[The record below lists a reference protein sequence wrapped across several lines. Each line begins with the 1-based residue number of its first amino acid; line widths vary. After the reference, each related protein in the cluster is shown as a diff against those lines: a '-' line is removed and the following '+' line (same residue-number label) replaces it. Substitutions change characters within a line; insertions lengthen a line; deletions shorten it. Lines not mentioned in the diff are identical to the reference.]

1 LTYRELLKNHKIVRQ
16 LSLVQLIAYFGAWF
30 SNVAIFT
37 LLVQFE
43 VSSIIVSIVAA
54 MNFLPGIILSPISG
68 TIIDRTNIK
77 KLMIILMSTELVMTL
92 CFLFINEASDVWIL
106 MILLFIRMG
115 AASMFF
121 STEMTLLP
129 KIISGE
135 ALQKAN
141 EIHSI
146 IWSFTYAAGMA
157 ISAFVVH
164 SFGVKTAFIIDALF
178 FVVSL
183 LFFIPLKLQI
193 KPSDIKESISSM
205 IKDGFLYLKQNSIAL
220 KLILLHASVG
230 LTSFD
235 ALVTLLADYEYKL
248 VLAVPLAIGISNAV
262 RAFALMVGPFIIG
275 SWVNQK
281 TLTYLFLM
289 QGTAIIVWG
298 LTSYNFY
305 ISLIGLFLT
314 GFFTSTIWSYT
325 YALLQEKVEHK
336 YLGRTLAYNEM
347 IFMLSNV
354 ITTLFIGFMAS
365 LVSLDIITIILG
377 LAFYGVAYYY
387 TRIQKWI

>member
-1 LTYRELLKNHKIVRQ
+1 LTYKELLTRHKIVRQ
-16 LSLVQLIAYFGAWF
+16 LSIVQIIAYFGAWF

-37 LLVQFE
+37 MLVEFE
-43 VSSIIVSIVAA
+43 VSSFLISVVAA
-54 MNFLPGIILSPISG
+54 MNFLPGIILSPLSG
-68 TIIDRTNIK
+68 TIIDRSNIK
-77 KLMIILMSTELVMTL
+77 KLMIILMSTELLMTL
-92 CFLFINEASDVWIL
+92 CFLFITNASDIWLL

-115 AASMFF
+115 AASMYF
-121 STEMTLLP
+121 STQMTLLP
-129 KIISGE
+129 KLINGE

-146 IWSFTYAAGMA
+146 IWSFTYALGMA
-157 ISAFVVH
+157 LSAFVVNLW
-164 SFGVKTAFIIDALF
+164 GIKTAFLIDASF
-178 FVVSL
+178 FIVAL
-183 LFFIPLKLQI
+183 LFFIPLQL
-193 KPSDIKESISSM
+193 DIKVSISKQKVLYM
-205 IKDGFLYLKQNSIAL
+205 IIDGYKYLKKNIIAI

-248 VLAVPLAIGISNAV
+248 VLAVPLAIGFSNAI
-262 RAFALMVGPFIIG
+262 RAFALMIGPFIIG
-275 SWVNQK
+275 SWVNKK
-281 TLTYLFLM
+281 TLTYIFIF
-289 QGTAIIVWG
+289 QGTGIIIWG

-314 GFFTSTIWSYT
+314 GLFTTTIWSYT

-347 IFMLSNV
+347 IFMLSN
-354 ITTLFIGFMAS
+354 IATTLFIGFMAS

-377 LAFYGVAYYY
+377 LMFYIVAYYY

>member
-1 LTYRELLKNHKIVRQ
+1 LTYRELLKDHKIVRQ
-16 LSLVQLIAYFGAWF
+16 LSLVQIIAYFGAWF

-43 VSSIIVSIVAA
+43 VSAIIVSIVAA

-77 KLMIILMSTELVMTL
+77 KLMIILMSTELAMTL
-92 CFLFINEASDVWIL
+92 CFLFINEAADVWIL

-157 ISAFVVH
+157 ISALVVH

-183 LFFIPLKLQI
+183 AFFIPLKLQI
-193 KPSDIKESISSM
+193 EPTDIKESISSM
-205 IKDGFLYLKQNSIAL
+205 IKDGFSYLKQNSIAL

-275 SWVNQK
+275 SWVNKK
-281 TLTYLFLM
+281 TLTYIFLM
-289 QGTAIIVWG
+289 QGTAVIIWG

-314 GFFTSTIWSYT
+314 GFFTTTIWSYT

-354 ITTLFIGFMAS
+354 ITTMFIGFMAS
-365 LVSLDIITIILG
+365 WISLDIITIILG

>member
-1 LTYRELLKNHKIVRQ
+1 
-16 LSLVQLIAYFGAWF
+16 WF

-37 LLVQFE
+37 MLVQFG
-43 VSSIIVSIVAA
+43 VSPLIISFVAA
-54 MNFLPGIILSPISG
+54 MHFLPGIILSPLSG
-68 TIIDRTNIK
+68 TIIDRSDIK
-77 KLMIILMSTELVMTL
+77 KLMITLMSIELLMTMA
-92 CFLFINEASDVWIL
+92 FLLIDSAADVWLL
-106 MILLFIRMG
+106 MIVLFIRMG

-129 KIISGE
+129 KLISGV

-157 ISAFVVH
+157 ISGLVVH
-164 SFGVKTAFIIDALF
+164 AWGIQTAFIIDALF
-178 FVVSL
+178 FVAALS
-183 LFFIPLKLQI
+183 FFIPMKL
-193 KPSDIKESISSM
+193 DIQTSPVKEKVIDM
-205 IKDGFLYLKQNSIAL
+205 IKDGWRYLRSHTIAVQ
-220 KLILLHASVG
+220 LILLHASVG

-248 VLAVPLAIGISNAV
+248 IIAVPLAIGISNAV
-262 RAFALMVGPFIIG
+262 RAFALMIGPLVIG
-275 SWVNQK
+275 SWVNK
-281 TLTYLFLM
+281 ETLAKVFIL
-289 QGTAIIVWG
+289 QGTAIIIWG
-298 LTSYNFY
+298 LSSSNFY

-314 GFFTSTIWSYT
+314 GLFTTTIWSYT

-354 ITTLFIGFMAS
+354 LTTLFIGLMAS
-365 LVSLDIITIILG
+365 YVSLDIITIILG
-377 LAFYGVAYYY
+377 AAFYAVAYYY